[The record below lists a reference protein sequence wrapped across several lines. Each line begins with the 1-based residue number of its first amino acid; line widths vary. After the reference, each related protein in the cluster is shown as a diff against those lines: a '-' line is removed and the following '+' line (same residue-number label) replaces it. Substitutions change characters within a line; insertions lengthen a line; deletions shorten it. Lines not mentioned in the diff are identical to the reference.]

1 LRQSNST
8 CIMQI
13 KSYMYYAAQNGHSK
27 CVESL
32 IK

>member
-1 LRQSNST
+1 
-8 CIMQI
+8 MQI